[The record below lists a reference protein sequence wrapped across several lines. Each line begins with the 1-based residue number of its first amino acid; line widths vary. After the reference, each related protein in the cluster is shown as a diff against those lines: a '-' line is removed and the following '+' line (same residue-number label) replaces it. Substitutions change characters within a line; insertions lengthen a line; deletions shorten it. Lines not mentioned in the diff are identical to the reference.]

1 MLNKISVLSQLSVG
15 MGNIR
20 KQRELIYFYFLQA
33 EKRIS
38 FYEFLCN
45 ELSFWEDCN
54 LTTVLW
60 AGQFFIIWIFYC
72 SWVIHKVMP
81 TTVSE
86 LFWILAKYFGKKHY
100 FRSACSNHKA
110 YIFGQSNLISDW
122 NQVLHWLP
130 LILEDRAEAYLLFQ
144 ACLWFLQSKLLI
156 NY

>member
-1 MLNKISVLSQLSVG
+1 

-86 LFWILAKYFGKKHY
+86 LFWILAKCFGKKNTISEVHVVTI
-100 FRSACSNHKA
+100 RPI
-110 YIFGQSNLISDW
+110 YIWPVKSGKWLESGTSLTTINIGGQSWSLFAF
-122 NQVLHWLP
+122 P
-130 LILEDRAEAYLLFQ
+130 LSAIPT
-144 ACLWFLQSKLLI
+144 K
-156 NY
+156 